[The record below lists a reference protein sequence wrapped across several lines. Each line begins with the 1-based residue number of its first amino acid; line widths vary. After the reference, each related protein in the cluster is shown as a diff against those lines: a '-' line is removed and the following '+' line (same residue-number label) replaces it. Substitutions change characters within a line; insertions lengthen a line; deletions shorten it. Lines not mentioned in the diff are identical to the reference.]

1 MKRKFYFIILIA
13 ICIFSFASETERPK
27 SVLAVDLGWSTE
39 GLSNEGYG
47 FGISF
52 EQELF
57 SFLSFKL
64 RHGVV
69 ETYKNA
75 VGNRVDSYIY
85 SFVLSYNVFN
95 KGLDGPSLMLGFGYD
110 NVLASDPETGET
122 KYNFLLPFL
131 DTLISYKLI
140 FFDKIFVEPY
150 LEFMWALGDVQRK
163 KTGIAM
169 DTTYV
174 NIIGL
179 NLGVAF

>member
-1 MKRKFYFIILIA
+1 MKKFIILLLLLVLFFSAVFTQENRCKSVIA
-13 ICIFSFASETERPK
+13 I
-27 SVLAVDLGWSTE
+27 DLGWSTE

-47 FGISF
+47 FGLSF

-75 VGNRVDSYIY
+75 VGNRVDSYVY
-85 SFVLSYNVFN
+85 SFLLSYNIFN
-95 KGLDGPSLMLGFGYD
+95 KGLEGPSLEVGFGYD
-110 NVLASDPETGET
+110 NVLASNPDTGET
-122 KYNFLLPFL
+122 KFNFLLPFI
-131 DTLISYKLI
+131 DTFVSYKFIL
-140 FFDKIFVEPY
+140 FERFLLEPY
-150 LEFMWALGDVQRK
+150 VEFMWALGDVERK